1 MDNIKYNLKKERFTI
16 MNVGEVSKEDALE
29 FIKEMMSKYPDYP
42 VFKRTVESFYD
53 EFCVH
58 KLCYTWHILRSK
70 TKDAGMQYPIS
81 KFILFLYR
89 IFGKFSRLFI

>member
-1 MDNIKYNLKKERFTI
+1 MDNIKYNLKKERLTI
-16 MNVGEVSKEDALE
+16 MNVDEVSKEDALD

-42 VFKRTVESFYD
+42 VFNRTIQSLYD

-58 KLCYTWHILRSK
+58 KLCYKWHILRSK

-81 KFILFLYR
+81 KFVEFLYK
-89 IFGKFSRLFI
+89 IFGKISRLFI

>member
-1 MDNIKYNLKKERFTI
+1 MGNIKYNLKQERFTI

-29 FIKEMMSKYPDYP
+29 FIKEMMAKYPDYK
-42 VFKRTVESFYD
+42 VFNRSVESFYN

-58 KLCYTWHILRSK
+58 KLCYAWHILRSK